1 MSGKLKP
8 VTLHILDKDY
18 VVACPGNECADLL
31 AAADYLSRKMKEVR
45 EKGKV
50 TGSERLLVMTA
61 LNVAHELLASKPEKN
76 RYTEDI
82 GADLQRLETKIQFA
96 LEQSRV

>member
-1 MSGKLKP
+1 
-8 VTLHILDKDY
+8 
-18 VVACPGNECADLL
+18 
-31 AAADYLSRKMKEVR
+31 
-45 EKGKV
+45 
-50 TGSERLLVMTA
+50 
-61 LNVAHELLASKPEKN
+61 LASKPEKN